1 MCFPNR
7 ASRNSENPFA
17 FGSLILPLRGAY
29 LMTPGN
35 SQSSPPNRPR
45 RGGRKPGPAEQ
56 KQRHVV
62 SVRLTDAEH
71 ARLNQE
77 AEQFNRSQGEVLRA
91 VWLNQNTATKLPA
104 PRTPEQARELAQLAG
119 MAANLNQLTKQGHQG
134 QDIRSAVVTVLRQMH
149 ALLNSLAPD
158 AT

>member
-29 LMTPGN
+29 PMTPDKP
-35 SQSSPPNRPR
+35 QSSPSNRPR

-77 AEQFNRSQGEVLRA
+77 FGKEGLLPFSRFWASIKPFNAPAAA
-91 VWLNQNTATKLPA
+91 VRLFASPS
-104 PRTPEQARELAQLAG
+104 PTPPPFPLSGPPCPVGHAGLLTLARHSYSSTG
-119 MAANLNQLTKQGHQG
+119 
-134 QDIRSAVVTVLRQMH
+134 S
-149 ALLNSLAPD
+149 
-158 AT
+158 